1 MPPLTARVR
10 EMIREL
16 LFRQGTPV
24 GADYTIVLGMT
35 LWQNPLD
42 AALRLVA
49 DGCAGRLVFTGGPN
63 PQIGRPEGEVMAE
76 AAIARGVPPDMVFCE
91 NRARHTG
98 ENLAFSWALM
108 RALPEPARAVNLV
121 GISYHMARALLTAR
135 TVIPA
140 DVALGYQGYA
150 SVHFGPEN
158 WHLSERG
165 RRDVLGEV
173 AKLGRY
179 FPDAVPKE
187 LRGLQNEH

>member
-1 MPPLTARVR
+1 MPPLDASVR
-10 EMIREL
+10 EMITAL
-16 LFRQGTPV
+16 LFKGGHPLR
-24 GADYTIVLGMT
+24 ADATIVLGMT

-42 AALRLVA
+42 AALRLA
-49 DGCAGRLVFTGGPN
+49 AKGLAGRLVFTGGHN

-76 AAIARGVPPDMVFCE
+76 AAIARGIAPERVLCE
-91 NRARHTG
+91 DRARHTG
-98 ENLAFSWALM
+98 ENLAFSWALL
-108 RALPEPARAVNLV
+108 RAQPEPVRAVNIV

-150 SVHFGPEN
+150 SVHFGPGD
-158 WHLSERG
+158 WHINERG

-179 FPDAVPKE
+179 FPEAVPSE
-187 LRGLQNEH
+187 LRELHYAC